1 MIRVIHGGQLL
12 TGEDEFLIQEHS
24 GHTPDLIDD
33 IEEKLTD
40 YEASLLDQGDWV
52 MVIDGCA
59 HLIECGDHPEYI
71 RVTGDVN
78 WDILNFGGEADELIV
93 LHTESNS
100 DEGWITIA
108 DGDVVEEGTFHP
120 FLIDA

>member
-40 YEASLLDQGDWV
+40 YEADLLDGGDWV

-59 HLIECGDHPEYI
+59 HLIEAGDHPEYI

-78 WDILNFGGEADELIV
+78 WDILNYGGSADELIV

-108 DGDVVEEGTFHP
+108 DGEVVEEGTFHP